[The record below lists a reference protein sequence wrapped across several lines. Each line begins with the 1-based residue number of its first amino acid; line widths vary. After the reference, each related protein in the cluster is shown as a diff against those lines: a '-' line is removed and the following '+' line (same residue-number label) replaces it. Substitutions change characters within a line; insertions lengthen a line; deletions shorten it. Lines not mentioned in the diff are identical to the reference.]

1 MAKTAR
7 EERTIFCSGPNWE
20 GDGSKETSACKFG
33 ESMTTTSER
42 YKCSHCSIRQIP
54 ESALADADGIKKS
67 EPKKALENQVPEL
80 TLVEAETT
88 PVEEVEAETPVE
100 EVEAETPV
108 EEVEA
113 EAEISPLAIVTQ
125 LDSPPKKKARTAKKK
140 RRRF

>member
-1 MAKTAR
+1 
-7 EERTIFCSGPNWE
+7 
-20 GDGSKETSACKFG
+20 
-33 ESMTTTSER
+33 MTTTSER

-88 PVEEVEAETPVE
+88 PVEEVEAE
-100 EVEAETPV
+100 
-108 EEVEA
+108 
-113 EAEISPLAIVTQ
+113 AEISPLAIVTQ